1 MRLSRDDCVLAV
13 IDIQDRLFPAI
24 ADADAVLDRARLVGR
39 AATRLGVPVI
49 VTEQYPKGLGPTLPA
64 MREAVP
70 GAWRV
75 EKTWFSAAADPM
87 AAPAF
92 DNGPR
97 HTAVLVGTEAHVCVL
112 QTAMDLKAAGRRVV
126 MVADAVGSRVPAD
139 KAAALDRARSQGI
152 EIVTAEMAAFE
163 WLERSATAEFKDV
176 ITWIR

>member
-24 ADADAVLDRARLVGR
+24 ADGDAMLDRARLVGR
-39 AATRLGVPVI
+39 AATRLAVPVI
-49 VTEQYPKGLGPTLPA
+49 VTEQYPKGLGPTLPT
-64 MREAVP
+64 MLEAVP

-75 EKTWFSAAADPM
+75 EKTWFSGAADPG

-97 HTAVLVGTEAHVCVL
+97 RTVVLVGSEAHVCVL

-126 MVADAVGSRVPAD
+126 MVADAVGSRLPANTD
-139 KAAALDRARSQGI
+139 AALARARTLGI
-152 EIVTAEMAAFE
+152 EVVTAEMVVFE
-163 WLERSATAEFKDV
+163 WLERAATPEFKDV
-176 ITWIR
+176 IKWIR